1 MKTKI
6 LSVLLVICLCASALI
21 GCAHVALNEGTNISP
36 STGNRPASGEPL
48 DGEIGSPTNGYGG
61 SKGGVMSDSV
71 AEYDAPAEESMPD
84 APTGMA
90 PIKPSDS
97 SEGYDSPSEAG
108 DWADDVYVDEEIV
121 SSGNIQY
128 AAGKLT
134 GSEWRDNDNYADFIA
149 KLNEQGNGW
158 YELAS
163 RWQLLTSDRIHVR
176 VTDGETAIKQATV
189 SLLGE
194 GATLLWQAVTDA
206 DGNAY
211 LFPNALRK
219 GEAESKPTR
228 VTVMTAAGQS
238 VTHELGADEREVNI
252 TLSAQNAPVRLDLM
266 FVVDTTGSM
275 GDELEY
281 LKAELGD
288 VVKRASQNGAIPT
301 RTSVNFYRDEGD
313 EYTVRYYDFREDV
326 NEAVSLIAQQSA
338 NGGGDY
344 EEAVHTALDN
354 AVNGHVWDEGAVKLL
369 FLVLDAPPHETDA
382 VIASLA
388 STVRTAAARG
398 IRIIPVCASGVDT
411 TCEVMFRSW
420 AMLTGGTYT
429 YLTNHSG
436 IGNPHHQPDVEAV
449 EVEMLNDLLVRVIGE
464 YCK

>member
-1 MKTKI
+1 MKTKL
-6 LSVLLVICLCASALI
+6 LSVLLVICLCMGALL
-21 GCAHVALNEGTNISP
+21 GCAQE
-36 STGNRPASGEPL
+36 STSLDRGEKDRRPTPGVPL
-48 DGEIGSPTNGYGG
+48 DGEIGGG
-61 SKGGVMSDSV
+61 NKNAMGGVAKDDAMVESDV
-71 AEYDAPAEESMPD
+71 AADMD

-97 SEGYDSPSEAG
+97 VGDYAEIMPEESAPGGIYEGEYIP
-108 DWADDVYVDEEIV
+108 
-121 SSGNIQY
+121 SGNIQY
-128 AAGKLT
+128 AAGMLT
-134 GSEWRDNDNYADFIA
+134 GSEWRDNDAYADFIA

-158 YELAS
+158 YEVAS

-176 VTDGETAIKQATV
+176 VTSDAVGIKQAKV
-189 SLLGE
+189 ALLGE
-194 GATLLWQAVTDA
+194 NGALLWQAVTDA

-211 LFPNALRK
+211 LFPNALRD
-219 GEAESKPTR
+219 GHAASRPTT
-228 VTVMTAAGQS
+228 VTVTTATGQG
-238 VTHELGADEREVNI
+238 VTRELAADEREVNI
-252 TLSAQNAPVRLDLM
+252 SISAQNAPVRLDLM
-266 FVVDTTGSM
+266 FMVDTTGSM

-288 VVKRASQNGAIPT
+288 VVKRASQNGSIPT
-301 RTSVNFYRDEGD
+301 RTSVNFYRDVGD
-313 EYTVRYYDFREDV
+313 EYVVRYYDFREDIG
-326 NEAVSLIAQQSA
+326 EAVRLIADQRAQ
-338 NGGGDY
+338 GGGDY

-369 FLVLDAPPHETDA
+369 FLVLDAPPHETDE

-388 STVRTAAARG
+388 ATLRTAAAEG
-398 IRIIPVCASGVDT
+398 IRIIPVCASGVNT
-411 TCEVMFRSW
+411 NCEVMFRSY

-436 IGNPHHQPDVEAV
+436 IGNPHHTPDVESV